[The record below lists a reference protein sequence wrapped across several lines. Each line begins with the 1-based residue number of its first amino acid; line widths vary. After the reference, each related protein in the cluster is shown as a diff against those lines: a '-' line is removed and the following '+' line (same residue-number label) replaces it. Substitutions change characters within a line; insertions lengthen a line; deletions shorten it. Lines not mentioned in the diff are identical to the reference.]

1 MTRPHWLALALLLGG
16 VVLLIVAHRWAVKAR
31 QADAAR
37 ARNALVCALTVEG
50 RSSADACVRYAL
62 NRLT

>member
-1 MTRPHWLALALLLGG
+1 MIRPHWLALALLFGG
-16 VVLLIVAHRWAVKAR
+16 LALLLVAHKRALKAR
-31 QADAAR
+31 RADVNR
-37 ARNALVCALTVEG
+37 ARNALVSALTVEG